1 MFEEARPEE
10 ILFVS
15 EKDPAPEAAGEISE
29 AKALLPGRGF
39 RVSCLQAESGEELR
53 QALSGLA
60 PCRRLLLADS
70 AAFLGIL
77 KKEGLAAAAW
87 SHGGNREET
96 FPGADYILQEPGWID
111 EDSWNKIYQRLIG
124 KPWKILET
132 ERTLV
137 REFVPEDLEAIYSL
151 YDEEALRFLEPPGP
165 DRDREKKILEAYI
178 QKIYGL
184 FGFGHWAVLE
194 KETGELIG
202 RMGFEAP
209 TGQMAERLGA
219 DAMFGYLTAA
229 SARRKGLT
237 GEVLPALLAYG
248 DAMLGFGL
256 VGAEADRDNT
266 VSIRLLEKTGFAP
279 KCREGDKIFFVRKNP
294 LQRNEAGI

>member
-1 MFEEARPEE
+1 MARKVLQSRQARCIICLCAFALCSGSGLKRAPISGRSKVFEEARPEE

-96 FPGADYILQEPGWID
+96 FPGAD
-111 EDSWNKIYQRLIG
+111 
-124 KPWKILET
+124 
-132 ERTLV
+132 
-137 REFVPEDLEAIYSL
+137 
-151 YDEEALRFLEPPGP
+151 
-165 DRDREKKILEAYI
+165 
-178 QKIYGL
+178 
-184 FGFGHWAVLE
+184 
-194 KETGELIG
+194 
-202 RMGFEAP
+202 
-209 TGQMAERLGA
+209 
-219 DAMFGYLTAA
+219 
-229 SARRKGLT
+229 
-237 GEVLPALLAYG
+237 
-248 DAMLGFGL
+248 
-256 VGAEADRDNT
+256 
-266 VSIRLLEKTGFAP
+266 
-279 KCREGDKIFFVRKNP
+279 
-294 LQRNEAGI
+294 